1 MGCGETMQRS
11 PSLHLHA
18 STLALDM
25 PQVMPEDDAMT
36 CRTIVLLVAL
46 ALSLVVALPS
56 VSAQSGTRVLRI
68 GWLSSGRPLSDEQRQ
83 KSPGVGLFLQG
94 LRELGWLEGQNLVIE
109 WRFAEA
115 SDERLA
121 AFAAE
126 LVQLSVD
133 VLVAGDSRA
142 IRPARHATS
151 TIPIVMTVSGDPVAS
166 GYVTS
171 LARPGG
177 NITGLANITTQ
188 LVRKRL
194 ELLTEA
200 VPGVS
205 RVAALGPIDQSDWS
219 ELAVTTQALGIQ
231 LHKLPV
237 ARPDE
242 FEPALAAAMREHANA
257 LIVLPSP
264 LTNFHIR
271 QIVNLVTQ
279 SRLPAMYALKEYVV
293 AGGLMAYGPSI
304 PALYGHAA
312 YYVDKILKGA
322 KPGDLPVEQPMNFE
336 LVINLKTA
344 NGLGLTIPPMLLFQA
359 TEVIR

>member
-1 MGCGETMQRS
+1 MRLSAVG
-11 PSLHLHA
+11 LIVI
-18 STLALDM
+18 LALN
-25 PQVMPEDDAMT
+25 
-36 CRTIVLLVAL
+36 
-46 ALSLVVALPS
+46 LVVGLGPG
-56 VSAQSGTRVLRI
+56 SAQSRTRVPRI
-68 GWLSSGRPLSDEQRQ
+68 GWLSSGPPLSDGQRQ
-83 KSPGVGLFLQG
+83 QSLGSKLFLQG
-94 LRELGWLEGQNLVIE
+94 LRELGWFEGQNLAIE
-109 WRFAEA
+109 WRYAEGSA
-115 SDERLA
+115 KRLA
-121 AFAAE
+121 TLAAE
-126 LVQLSVD
+126 LVQLRVD

-142 IRPARHATS
+142 IRPAQHATS

-200 VPGVS
+200 VPRVS

-219 ELAVTTQALGIQ
+219 ELAVATQALGIQ

-237 ARPDE
+237 ASPDE

-264 LTNFHIR
+264 ITNLHNR

-279 SRLPAMYALKEYVV
+279 SRLPAMYALKEYVAV
-293 AGGLMAYGPSI
+293 GGLMAYGPSI
-304 PALYGHAA
+304 PALYGRAA
-312 YYVDKILKGA
+312 YYVDKILKGT
-322 KPGDLPVEQPMNFE
+322 KPADLPVEQPMKFE
-336 LVINLKTA
+336 FVINLKTA
-344 NGLGLTIPPMLLFQA
+344 QALGLTIPPMLLFQA
-359 TEVIR
+359 DEVIQ